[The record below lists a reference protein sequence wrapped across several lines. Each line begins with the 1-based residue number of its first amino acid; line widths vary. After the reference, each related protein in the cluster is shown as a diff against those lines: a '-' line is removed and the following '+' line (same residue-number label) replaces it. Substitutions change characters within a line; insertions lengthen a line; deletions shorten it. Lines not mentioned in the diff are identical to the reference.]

1 VKIEGRRIYIQPYI
15 LPHYSKVT
23 LSEYERL
30 GGEEGF
36 LRTQGF
42 YIYRNHRLIIN
53 GTWFRLAKHGE
64 LSQLVRISVEIPNS
78 LDHIWKITIDK
89 GDAQLPAVLKNR
101 LKQIVDGLKV
111 RSSKVFRS
119 KGGRIDS
126 DETTVWSGHARS
138 GEIRYSINRKHPLI
152 ASLLG
157 IDDPKTKRAARA
169 VIDVVEQSFPVIAFG
184 EDATQHLPEI
194 HQTEADPHEFRLLVE
209 ATLPMMLHEADGDFS
224 LLAEL
229 MKRTEP
235 FSRHWKT
242 VQEILREKGWA
253 RADA

>member
-1 VKIEGRRIYIQPYI
+1 
-15 LPHYSKVT
+15 LPDHSKVT

-64 LSQLVRISVEIPNS
+64 LSQLVRISVDIPNS

-101 LKQIVDGLKV
+101 LKQLVDGLKA
-111 RSSKVFRS
+111 RSSRVFRA

-126 DETTVWSGHARS
+126 DKTTVWNRHARF
-138 GEIRYSINRKHPLI
+138 GEIRYSINRKHPLV
-152 ASLLG
+152 ASLLRV
-157 IDDPKTKRAARA
+157 DDPETKRAARA
-169 VIDVVEQSFPVIAFG
+169 VI
-184 EDATQHLPEI
+184 
-194 HQTEADPHEFRLLVE
+194 
-209 ATLPMMLHEADGDFS
+209 
-224 LLAEL
+224 
-229 MKRTEP
+229 
-235 FSRHWKT
+235 
-242 VQEILREKGWA
+242 
-253 RADA
+253 